1 MRSEPVWNRGR
12 SVTFSK
18 QEVTMRHLA
27 FVLAALGS
35 GCVPTVQQ
43 APAVQVAAVTVAP
56 APTAP
61 GARRIIYDGAGRFTL
76 PNGTKVEA
84 DDEGGFTL
92 PNGAYVRPDGSG
104 GVILPNGTRCGP
116 DGAEGYV
123 CP

>member
-1 MRSEPVWNRGR
+1 
-12 SVTFSK
+12 
-18 QEVTMRHLA
+18 MRHLA

-35 GCVPTVQQ
+35 GCVATAQQ
-43 APAVQVAAVTVAP
+43 APPVQVAAVAVASAPP
-56 APTAP
+56 AQGS
-61 GARRIIYDGAGRFTL
+61 GARRIVYDGAGRFTL
-76 PNGTKVEA
+76 PNGTEVEA
-84 DDEGGFTL
+84 DNEGGFTL